1 MRPSVGLASASPP
14 PTRERDQSMQWRSPP
29 KTDDEFVETVRK
41 TVTRFDR
48 WKPWLILLVA
58 VLNLAPVVGTL
69 ILLALLEGMLQQ
81 FANLGIQP
89 NAKHVWWFLSVGVAF
104 GVGIGH
110 SIHSFFTQ
118 LAQFVSGMRTERLLL
133 RHYGAHQEHRGEES
147 SSLSHEDHSEDSHS

>member
-48 WKPWLILLVA
+48 WKPWLLLLVA
-58 VLNLAPVVGTL
+58 VLHLAPVVGTL
-69 ILLALLEGMLQQ
+69 ILLALLEGMLQE
-81 FANLGIQP
+81 FVNLGIQP

-110 SIHSFFTQ
+110 SVHLFLTQ
-118 LAQFVSGMRTERLLL
+118 VALIVSGYRTERLLL
-133 RHYGAHQEHRGEES
+133 RYYDAC
-147 SSLSHEDHSEDSHS
+147 EDSSENEPSTPDSDEEAADV

>member
-1 MRPSVGLASASPP
+1 
-14 PTRERDQSMQWRSPP
+14 MQWRSPP

-48 WKPWLILLVA
+48 WKPWLLLLVA
-58 VLNLAPVVGTL
+58 VLHLAPVVGTL
-69 ILLALLEGMLQQ
+69 ILLALLEGMLQE
-81 FANLGIQP
+81 FVNLGIQP

-118 LAQFVSGMRTERLLL
+118 LAHFVSGMRTERLLV
-133 RHYGAHQEHRGEES
+133 RYYDACQDSSEDAP
-147 SSLSHEDHSEDSHS
+147 SSLDDEDELSEPPTLPS